1 MMTVIEKQTMDAVI
15 SLNRKTKDANQIDW
29 EQRRY
34 EIAKDVM
41 AAQMSNSN
49 PNIHGSDPYTMA
61 RYSVEWA
68 DALVDAL
75 KVKSEQK

>member
-1 MMTVIEKQTMDAVI
+1 
-15 SLNRKTKDANQIDW
+15 
-29 EQRRY
+29 
-34 EIAKDVM
+34 M

-49 PNIHGSDPYTMA
+49 PNIHGYDPYTMA